1 MEIELSEVVKL
12 FESNIF
18 KKAHFKSAYKMIHL
32 FQEVMTTLT
41 AKNSISIGR
50 DVPKGHERNNT
61 LHKFWDPSPS
71 THYQC
76 RLQISEIVSWKK
88 LSCCNSSD
96 ILQGWVGRSGLICFC
111 KVSNSR
117 IFRIFSGNWLGLN
130 DLCEIWSQNL
140 RELTKYNW

>member
-1 MEIELSEVVKL
+1 MGIELSEVVKL

-41 AKNSISIGR
+41 PKNSISMGR
-50 DVPKGHERNNT
+50 DVPKDHERSNT
-61 LHKFWDPSPS
+61 LHKFWDSSPS

-76 RLQISEIVSWKK
+76 CLQISEIVSWKK
-88 LSCCNSSD
+88 LWCCYSSN
-96 ILQGWVGRSGLICFC
+96 ILQDWVGGSGLICFC
-111 KVSNSR
+111 KVKKSR
-117 IFRIFSGNWLGLN
+117 ISRIFSGNWLGLN
-130 DLCEIWSQNL
+130 DLCEIWSRNL